1 MINQYNIHIKG
12 LVQGVG
18 FRPFI
23 YRLATNMHLHGYVDN
38 RNDGVFV
45 MIQAT
50 PSQKDDFVKGL
61 TIYKPDVA
69 EIENVIVDETPVSK
83 PLYDF
88 FIAPSRE
95 IDNRVTRISPDIAVC
110 DECLNDLVTQP
121 HRIGYPFINCTHC
134 GPRFSIIKTLPY
146 DRPGTTMSV
155 FPMCPECEAE
165 YTDVNNRRFH
175 AQPVACNHCGPHYHL
190 LMKNG
195 YETDDYKEILSRV
208 SACLRQEGV
217 VALKGLGGF
226 NLICNAASERAVLR
240 LRKMKKRYKKPFAVM
255 FPDIYVLS
263 RYLNI
268 TPVEEKTVSSWRRPI
283 VLLEEKKKIGNAING
298 GYHTVGAMLPYLPVH
313 YHLFAASELET
324 LVVTSGNRG
333 DDPILMDNDAA
344 LSAFFT
350 DVDLFVEHNR
360 DISNRVDDSIVQII
374 GDQPRIIRRSR
385 GFTPEPV
392 SVNLDTEGILAF
404 GAERV
409 AMFALGKDKEI
420 ILSQYIGDL
429 KNKETYR
436 FYQEA
441 LDRFFTLFRFVPE
454 YLVCDAHPD
463 YFSTHLAN
471 RFARSLGIPLLRVQ
485 HHHAHAAAVMAEY
498 GLTED
503 VIAVCLDGTG
513 YGDDGCNWGGEVFRC
528 NASRYERL
536 AHLPYVPLPGGD
548 AAARS
553 PWRMAVSYMNSLYGD
568 KADYPESFTTRI
580 GESRIKQIGMIIEKG
595 INTPFTSSTG
605 RLFDAVAS
613 LLGICDENSYQ
624 AEAATLLEQI
634 ADRDISR
641 CYPVDTDNPFN
652 LRPLFDGIL
661 SDCKLFVPVSEI
673 ASVFHN
679 TLSVILLTV
688 IEQKMY
694 SENLTSVVL
703 SGGVFQN
710 KRLTELLIKHL
721 SDRRI
726 TYYLSSKI
734 PCNDG
739 AIAVGQMYIAAF
751 KKRELDY
758 A

>member
-61 TIYKPDVA
+61 TIHKPDVA
-69 EIENVIVDETPVSK
+69 EIETVTVFEKPVVK
-83 PLYDF
+83 PLSDF

-95 IDNRVTRISPDIAVC
+95 IDNRITRISPDIAVC
-110 DECLNDLVTQP
+110 DECLHDLVTQP
-121 HRIGYPFINCTHC
+121 HRIRYPFINCTHC
-134 GPRFSIIKTLPY
+134 GPRFSIIRTLPY
-146 DRPGTTMSV
+146 DRPGTAMSV
-155 FPMCPECEAE
+155 FPMCPKCEAE
-165 YTDVNNRRFH
+165 YEDVNNRRFH
-175 AQPVACNHCGPHYHL
+175 AQPVACNHCGPCYRL

-195 YETDDYKEILSRV
+195 YETENYEEILSRI
-208 SACLRQEGV
+208 SACLRQGGV

-226 NLICNAASERAVLR
+226 NLICNATNEDAVLR
-240 LRKMKKRYKKPFAVM
+240 LREMKKRYKKPFAVM
-255 FPDIYVLS
+255 FPDIQVLN

-268 TPVEEKTVSSWRRPI
+268 TPIEEKTISSWRRPI
-283 VLLEEKKKIGNAING
+283 VLLEEKMKIGRAINE

-313 YHLFAASELET
+313 YHLFATSELET

-333 DDPILMDNDAA
+333 DDPILTDNAMA
-344 LSAFFT
+344 LSGLFE

-360 DISNRVDDSIVQII
+360 DILNRVDDSIVQIM
-374 GDQPRIIRRSR
+374 GEQPCIIRRSR

-392 SVNLDTEGILAF
+392 TTSLDTEGILAF

-429 KNKETYR
+429 KNKETYA
-436 FYQEA
+436 FYQDS
-441 LDRFFTLFRFVPE
+441 LDRFFSLFRFSPQ

-463 YFSTHLAN
+463 YFSTYLAN
-471 RFARSLGIPLLRVQ
+471 QYARRLDIPLLCVQ
-485 HHHAHAAAVMAEY
+485 HHHAHAVAVMAEY
-498 GLTED
+498 GLTEE

-528 NASRYERL
+528 NVSQYKRI
-536 AHLPYVPLPGGD
+536 AHLPYVALPGGD
-548 AAARS
+548 AAAKS
-553 PWRMAVSYMNSLYGD
+553 PWRMAVSYLNSIYGD
-568 KADYPESFTTRI
+568 EAGYPESFVKRI
-580 GESRIKQIGMIIEKG
+580 GKDRIKQIEMIIKKN
-595 INTPFTSSTG
+595 INAPLTSSTG

-634 ADRDISR
+634 ADKNVSR
-641 CYPVDTDNPFN
+641 CYQVDANDPFN
-652 LRPLFDGIL
+652 FRPLFDGIL
-661 SDCKLFVPVSEI
+661 TDCKLFVPVSEI

-679 TLSVILLTV
+679 TLTAILLNI
-688 IEQKMY
+688 IEQKLN
-694 SENLTSVVL
+694 SEKLTSVVL

-710 KRLTELLIKHL
+710 KKLTNLLIKQL
-721 SDRRI
+721 SGRRI
-726 TYYLSSKI
+726 SYYLSSKI

-739 AIAVGQMYIAAF
+739 AIAVGQLYIAAI
-751 KKRELDY
+751 KKRERDY

>member
-18 FRPFI
+18 FRPFV

-61 TIYKPDVA
+61 TIHKPDVA
-69 EIENVIVDETPVSK
+69 EIETVTVFEKPVAK

-95 IDNRVTRISPDIAVC
+95 IDNRITRISPDIAVC
-110 DECLNDLVTQP
+110 EECLHDLVTQP
-121 HRIGYPFINCTHC
+121 HRIRYPFINCTHC

-165 YTDVNNRRFH
+165 YTDVRNRRFH

-190 LMKNG
+190 LMRNG
-195 YETDDYKEILSRV
+195 YETEDYEEILSRMA
-208 SACLRQEGV
+208 ACLRQGGV

-226 NLICNAASERAVLR
+226 NLICNAANEMAVSR
-240 LRKMKKRYKKPFAVM
+240 LREIKKRYKKPFAVM
-255 FPDIYVLS
+255 FPDIHVLS

-283 VLLEEKKKIGNAING
+283 VLLEEKIKIGNAIND
-298 GYHTVGAMLPYLPVH
+298 GYRTIGAMLPYLPVH
-313 YHLFAASELET
+313 YHLFATSELET
-324 LVVTSGNRG
+324 LVVTSGNHG
-333 DDPILMDNDAA
+333 DNPILTDNDAA
-344 LSAFFT
+344 LSDLFA
-350 DVDLFVEHNR
+350 DADLFVEHNR
-360 DISNRVDDSIVQII
+360 KISNRVDDSIVQII
-374 GDQPRIIRRSR
+374 GEQPRIVRRSR

-392 SVNLDTEGILAF
+392 STNFDTEGILAF

-429 KNKETYR
+429 KNKETYG
-436 FYQEA
+436 FYQDS
-441 LDRFFTLFRFVPE
+441 LNRFFLLFRFTPR
-454 YLVCDAHPD
+454 YLVCDMHPD

-471 RFARSLGIPLLRVQ
+471 QFVQRFGIPLLRVQ

-528 NASRYERL
+528 NASLYERI

-548 AAARS
+548 AAAKS
-553 PWRMAVSYMNSLYGD
+553 PWRMTVSYLNNMYGD
-568 KADYPESFTTRI
+568 KADYPESFVKRI
-580 GESRIKQIGMIIEKG
+580 GESRIKQIEMIIRKNV
-595 INTPFTSSTG
+595 NTPLTSSTG

-624 AEAATLLEQI
+624 AEAATLLEQV
-634 ADRDISR
+634 ADENISR
-641 CYPVDTDNPFN
+641 CYPVDVDDPFN
-652 LRPLFDGIL
+652 FRPLFDGIL
-661 SDCKLFVPVSEI
+661 TDCKLFVPVSEI

-679 TLSVILLTV
+679 TLAIILLNV
-688 IEQKMY
+688 IEQKLDT
-694 SENLTSVVL
+694 EKLTSVVL

-710 KRLTELLIKHL
+710 KKLTNLLIQRL
-721 SDRRI
+721 SGRRI
-726 TYYLSSKI
+726 PYYLSSKI

-739 AIAVGQMYIAAF
+739 AIAVGQMYIAAL
-751 KKRELDY
+751 KKRE
-758 A
+758 